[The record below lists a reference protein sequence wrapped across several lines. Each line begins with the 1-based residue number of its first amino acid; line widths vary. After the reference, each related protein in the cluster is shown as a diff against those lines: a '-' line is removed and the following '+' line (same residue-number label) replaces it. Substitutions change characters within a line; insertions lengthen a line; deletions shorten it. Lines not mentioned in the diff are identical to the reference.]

1 MVVMF
6 PMELP
11 MMSGRGKSVWITWER
26 QRRSLVMAEHFGA
39 RLFMYDKSFST
50 RWTRYLF
57 STYHTT
63 MFLLR
68 EKPDVVFG
76 QNPSMILALL
86 LCMLRPLFRYVLVI
100 DRHSNFMLG
109 VKGRILSKRL
119 FHLISNTT
127 IKWADMTI
135 VTNRFLKELVD
146 TTGGNGIV
154 LQDKLP
160 PLAPSTRVS
169 LPGKWNIVYVTS
181 FSSDEPID
189 EVLEAFENMDQS
201 IKLFVTG
208 NYRRHPKY
216 VSYCSRLPANIVF
229 TGYLSEE
236 DYVSTLHAADIV
248 MCLTKNDYTLTCGAY
263 EGLSLGKPMILSNTN
278 TIRDYFSKG
287 VMYADP
293 DSDSIRDSMLHCLAS
308 YDILKSEVAELKSIV
323 ETNWSACFTD
333 VINQIECRLRV

>member
-146 TTGGNGIV
+146 TTGGNGYN
-154 LQDKLP
+154 
-160 PLAPSTRVS
+160 
-169 LPGKWNIVYVTS
+169 GKVANS
-181 FSSDEPID
+181 ESSKRKDD
-189 EVLEAFENMDQS
+189 
-201 IKLFVTG
+201 G
-208 NYRRHPKY
+208 
-216 VSYCSRLPANIVF
+216 
-229 TGYLSEE
+229 
-236 DYVSTLHAADIV
+236 
-248 MCLTKNDYTLTCGAY
+248 
-263 EGLSLGKPMILSNTN
+263 
-278 TIRDYFSKG
+278 
-287 VMYADP
+287 
-293 DSDSIRDSMLHCLAS
+293 
-308 YDILKSEVAELKSIV
+308 
-323 ETNWSACFTD
+323 
-333 VINQIECRLRV
+333 